1 MMNQYGLGLEAID
14 TARTVALEP
23 ALAPARDKLA
33 GAIYA
38 PGDESGDCRRFTEEL
53 APLCGT
59 IGVIFRLGTTIK
71 PLAADGDQ
79 IAAVH
84 SDDGDIAGD
93 LYVLAPGSLTPL
105 LARRIGLKLP
115 IYPVKGYSMTL

>member
-23 ALAPARDKLA
+23 ALAPARDKLG

-53 APLCGT
+53 AHLCGT
-59 IGVIFRLGTTIK
+59 MGVIFRLGTTIK
-71 PLAADGDQ
+71 RLVDEGELIASGATDYGDVT
-79 IAAVH
+79 AEPH
-84 SDDGDIAGD
+84 E
-93 LYVLAPGSLTPL
+93 L
-105 LARRIGLKLP
+105 GLGTFNP
-115 IYPVKGYSMTL
+115 P